1 MKTLSILGVC
11 AALVGGSAHASW
23 TIVDIGNINGNTI
36 LLPQSINDL
45 GQITGSYYENSTSHW
60 HAFITD
66 PNGMNI
72 RDINPFASGGNYNGR
87 DINNSGKVVGD
98 IIVVEPFKGSDLHAF
113 ITGNNG
119 ESMKDLVI
127 NIGDPVGVRSASGI
141 NDSGQVTGSFLS
153 REHLGYISFVTDADG
168 SNLRNIGSLSGSSA
182 TFSTAIN
189 NSGQVVGN
197 SKNGREDFYIGER
210 AFITN
215 ENGSGIRD
223 LGTLDDKLY
232 KSSIASDIN
241 ESGQVVGSS
250 YSNYYIHSHAF
261 ITGDDGEGMIHLGV
275 LKGYNYSHAV
285 AINDAGQAVGIST
298 NGWGEHGDSFI
309 YANGGLTSLLSIP
322 EVANAGWVDLFV
334 RDINN
339 NGEIVGLGYK
349 EGDPGNLHPFLLS
362 FSPDTVFTPKDFYIP
377 PVPEP
382 STYLMLLAGLGL
394 LGFVGRRKIKYQL
407 KNNCVGI
414 VNKFI

>member
-1 MKTLSILGVC
+1 MNKFSLGIV
-11 AALVGGSAHASW
+11 AAIFSTSVSASW
-23 TIVDIGNINGNTI
+23 SIVELGSINGNAI
-36 LLPQSINDL
+36 FPDAINDL
-45 GQITGSYYENSTSHW
+45 GQITGNYYDNNTSHSR
-60 HAFITD
+60 AFITD
-66 PNGMNI
+66 QDGVNI
-72 RDINPFASGGNYNGR
+72 QDINPFASGGNYSGN
-87 DINNSGKVVGD
+87 DINNSGKVVGS
-98 IIVVEPFKGSDLHAF
+98 IVVVEPFKSSDLHAF

-127 NIGDPVGVRSASGI
+127 NIGDPIGVRSASGI

-153 REHLGYISFVTDADG
+153 REHLGYISFITDADG

-223 LGTLDDKLY
+223 LGTLGDKLY

-250 YSNYYIHSHAF
+250 YTDYYRHSHAF
-261 ITGDDGEGMIHLGV
+261 ITGEDGEGMIHMGV
-275 LKGYNYSHAV
+275 LKGYAYSHAV
-285 AINDAGQAVGIST
+285 AINDAGQAVGMST
-298 NGWGEHGDSFI
+298 NGWGMNSEPFI
-309 YANGGLTSLLSIP
+309 YSNGSLTSLMSIP
-322 EVANAGWVDLFV
+322 EVINAGWSDIFV
-334 RDINN
+334 TDINN
-339 NGEIVGLGYK
+339 NGQIIGWGYL
-349 EGDPGNLHPFLLS
+349 EGDPFKQEHSFLLS
-362 FSPDTVFTPKDFYIP
+362 FTSDTVFTPSGFYIP

-394 LGFVGRRKIKYQL
+394 LGWRKF
-407 KNNCVGI
+407 NT
-414 VNKFI
+414 